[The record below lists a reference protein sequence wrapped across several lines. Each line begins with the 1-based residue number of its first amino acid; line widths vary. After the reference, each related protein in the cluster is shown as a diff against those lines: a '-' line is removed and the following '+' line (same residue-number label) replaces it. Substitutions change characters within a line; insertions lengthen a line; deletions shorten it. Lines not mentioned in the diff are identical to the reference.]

1 MAERLIAPILKTGER
16 VSVPEV
22 QISDSPPETRDSANG
37 RLAVPKTAHEC
48 SNHSSRAIFGDIAQS
63 VEQRAENPRV
73 KGSTPFVSTISEYSA
88 VGSATA
94 LGAVGR
100 WFESSYSDQIGV
112 SSNGKTWV
120 FGA

>member
-1 MAERLIAPILKTGER
+1 MDVRIIHR
-16 VSVPEV
+16 VPNEDVT
-22 QISDSPPETRDSANG
+22 QYGRRGTTRRCHCVG
-37 RLAVPKTAHEC
+37 
-48 SNHSSRAIFGDIAQS
+48 SNPTVLTIFGDIAQS

>member
-1 MAERLIAPILKTGER
+1 MAEWLIAPVLKTGER
-16 VSVPEV
+16 VNVPEV
-22 QISDSPPETRDSANG
+22 QILYSPPETRDSANG
-37 RLAVPKTAHEC
+37 RLVVSKTTHGC

-100 WFESSYSDQIGV
+100 WFKSSYSDQIGV

>member
-1 MAERLIAPILKTGER
+1 M
-16 VSVPEV
+16 EV
-22 QISDSPPETRDSANG
+22 QILTPQPWTLVRGDVTSDGQVRTTR
-37 RLAVPKTAHEC
+37 K
-48 SNHSSRAIFGDIAQS
+48 IAQLS
-63 VEQRAENPRV
+63 TTESHRKLTRENITHIWGLSSMVEQRAENPRV

>member
-1 MAERLIAPILKTGER
+1 M
-16 VSVPEV
+16 
-22 QISDSPPETRDSANG
+22 
-37 RLAVPKTAHEC
+37 
-48 SNHSSRAIFGDIAQS
+48 

-100 WFESSYSDQIGV
+100 WFESSYSDQIGA
-112 SSNGKTWV
+112 SSKGKTRV
-120 FGA
+120 FGAWNVGSIPAAPAKMNNYRLANVVKLGKLGMLEVL

>member
-1 MAERLIAPILKTGER
+1 MVEHE
-16 VSVPEV
+16 SVKFAMEV
-22 QISDSPPETRDSANG
+22 QFFQFPPKTRDSANS
-37 RLAVPKTAHEC
+37 RLTVSKTAHEC
-48 SNHSSRAIFGDIAQS
+48 SNHSSRAIFGDIAQL

-100 WFESSYSDQIGV
+100 WFESSYSDHIEV
-112 SSNGKTWV
+112 WCMPKL
-120 FGA
+120 GA